1 MTFEQLAT
9 DFEKNPKKLCG
20 VTINPKSTAV
30 SSTATMCALF
40 QALFWAKK
48 YSWIKKVLGRRLR
61 GSLSCSYWESS

>member
-30 SSTATMCALF
+30 SSTATVCPF
-40 QALFWAKK
+40 P
-48 YSWIKKVLGRRLR
+48 SSVLGEKNTP
-61 GSLSCSYWESS
+61 G

>member
-40 QALFWAKK
+40 QALFWVKK
-48 YSWIKKVLGRRLR
+48 ILLDKK
-61 GSLSCSYWESS
+61 GSQPPP